1 MLTVNV
7 EINVKINSGET
18 RHLLCSGNCSARGLA
33 LVAAALANKGSVMG
47 VEVLSEAAWEQL
59 HRDPVPATIFNI
71 FPTNFSQVIL
81 YLVCCYPSGVF
92 YEVRYLS
99 ECFIPLIRV

>member
-7 EINVKINSGET
+7 EINVTNTGDT